1 MKFVIFPH
9 TKIVID
15 KQRSENLLNAFS
27 NSNINYSA
35 TIKNDSVIE
44 IVISSKNTQKAASL
58 LEKYEAEVICVKEY
72 GLLSKLKKFKRI
84 GLLLGIFL
92 ILLSVFLSSKL
103 VWRINIEGNERLSDE
118 EIEKILN
125 DSGFSLGAF
134 IPAIDFD
141 KLHNEILINGGD
153 ISWVSVNIE
162 GNIANVLVKES
173 KKTQSQT
180 EYYSNI
186 VAKSDAQIVG
196 IKVKNGEQSVKI
208 GDVVKEGELLIS
220 GIIDSQSLGV
230 RYEKASGE
238 VLARTS
244 KQISVTFPYTG
255 EEKNYTGRVFSEHRI
270 KIFSKVIN
278 FSPKSNKNIEFCDK
292 IEKNKQIML
301 FGKFELPI
309 FVQSTRY
316 FEYEITE
323 KEYSKREAVDLA
335 FKELKKKT
343 DSALIDAEL
352 VSKSVETSFDENGF
366 YIVCD
371 LECIENIAKEVR
383 ICKE

>member
-1 MKFVIFPH
+1 MKFLIFPH
-9 TKIVID
+9 TKILIG
-15 KQRSENLLNAFS
+15 KQRSESLLNEFS
-27 NSNINYSA
+27 NSNINYVAS
-35 TIKNDSVIE
+35 TKSDSVIE
-44 IVISSKNTQKAASL
+44 IVISSKNAQNASNL
-58 LEKYEAEVICVKEY
+58 LEKYEAEIIYIKEY
-72 GLLSKLKKFKRI
+72 GLLTKLKKFKRI
-84 GLLLGIFL
+84 GLLLGILL
-92 ILLSVFLSSKL
+92 ILLSVFLSSRL
-103 VWRINIEGNERLSDE
+103 VWQINIEGNERISDAE
-118 EIEKILN
+118 VEKILN

-141 KLHNEILINGGD
+141 KLHNEILINGED

-173 KKTQSQT
+173 KKTQNEA

-186 VAKSDAQIVG
+186 VAKSDAQIVE

-244 KQISVTFPYTG
+244 KKISIAFPYKG
-255 EEKNYTGRVFSEHRI
+255 EEKIYTGRIFSEHKI

-278 FSPKSNKNIEFCDK
+278 FSLKSNKNIEFCDK

-343 DSALIDAEL
+343 DSALMDAEL
-352 VSKSVETSFDENGF
+352 VSKSVETSYDENGF
-366 YIVCD
+366 YIVCS

>member
-1 MKFVIFPH
+1 M
-9 TKIVID
+9 
-15 KQRSENLLNAFS
+15 
-27 NSNINYSA
+27 
-35 TIKNDSVIE
+35 
-44 IVISSKNTQKAASL
+44 
-58 LEKYEAEVICVKEY
+58 
-72 GLLSKLKKFKRI
+72 
-84 GLLLGIFL
+84 
-92 ILLSVFLSSKL
+92 
-103 VWRINIEGNERLSDE
+103 
-118 EIEKILN
+118 
-125 DSGFSLGAF
+125 GAF

-153 ISWVSVNIE
+153 ISWVSVNID

-173 KKTQSQT
+173 KKTSSET

-244 KQISVTFPYTG
+244 KQISVIFPYTG
-255 EEKNYTGRVFSEHRI
+255 EEKIYTGRVFSEHKI

-278 FSPKSNKNIEFCDK
+278 FSLKSNKNIEFCDK

-343 DSALIDAEL
+343 DSALMDAEL
-352 VSKSVETSFDENGF
+352 VSKSVKTSFDENGF